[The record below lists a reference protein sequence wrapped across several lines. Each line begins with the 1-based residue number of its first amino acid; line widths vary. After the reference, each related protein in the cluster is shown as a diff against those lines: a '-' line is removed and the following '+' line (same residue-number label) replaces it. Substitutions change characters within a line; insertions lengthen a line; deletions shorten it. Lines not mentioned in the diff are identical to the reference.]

1 MEAEKAKEERAL
13 SPEGFAVFWLLQR
26 EGIGE
31 AEAVARRVAEAFRQ
45 YPHWE
50 RSDTQQRNLRI
61 ALFRVLL
68 SAGVD
73 PVVGFASLGRLTFN
87 RALLSQPAAFRTEVI
102 VHELLHLKIPNH
114 GAVFRSLLRA
124 YLAGSRVSLT
134 PGPSPAGRGEAF
146 CEKK

>member
-1 MEAEKAKEERAL
+1 MTGVIHTNGRLIHALTFSGVRKPVRCEEECVEAEKAKEEHAL

-31 AEAVARRVAEAFRQ
+31 AEAVARQVAEAFQQ

-73 PVVGFASLGRLTFN
+73 PVVGFAERIMKMLRGR
-87 RALLSQPAAFRTEVI
+87 AA
-102 VHELLHLKIPNH
+102 
-114 GAVFRSLLRA
+114 
-124 YLAGSRVSLT
+124 
-134 PGPSPAGRGEAF
+134 
-146 CEKK
+146 